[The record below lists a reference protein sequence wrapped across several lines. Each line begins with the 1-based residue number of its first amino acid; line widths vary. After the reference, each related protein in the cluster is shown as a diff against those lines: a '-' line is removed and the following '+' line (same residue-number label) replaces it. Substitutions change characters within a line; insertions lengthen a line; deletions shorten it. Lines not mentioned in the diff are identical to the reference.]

1 MTPSLRRR
9 RQSEQPWKST
19 QSAKTST
26 KNRNI
31 KSENTQKLTTDPSPS
46 AKTSTKPSMITGSKV
61 LCEEW
66 TCEMTNS
73 GAAKVLCE
81 GEEWS
86 CETGGNR
93 GFAKWGQRKNDDHD
107 FGVSGTLRISA
118 DPQSILYEITPS
130 LRKYAH

>member
-1 MTPSLRRR
+1 MTTSLRRR

-73 GAAKVLCE
+73 GAAKVKNGAAKQ
-81 GEEWS
+81 GEI
-86 CETGGNR
+86 
-93 GFAKWGQRKNDDHD
+93 
-107 FGVSGTLRISA
+107 GVSRNGDKDIWRSVVEVPDQPVATLIKDESTEPLGDDA
-118 DPQSILYEITPS
+118 PQIRLT
-130 LRKYAH
+130 AFD

>member
-1 MTPSLRRR
+1 MDEMEDILADRR
-9 RQSEQPWKST
+9 SSD
-19 QSAKTST
+19 
-26 KNRNI
+26 
-31 KSENTQKLTTDPSPS
+31 NTQKLTTDPSPS

-66 TCEMTNS
+66 SCEMTKS

-93 GFAKWGQRKNDDHD
+93 GFAKGQRKNDDRD
-107 FGVSGTLRISA
+107 LGVNEDLCGSAEHPLRNHSISA
-118 DPQSILYEITPS
+118 KLCPLITIMS
-130 LRKYAH
+130 FRRL